1 MKAVILAG
9 GLGTRLSEET
19 HLKPK
24 PMLEIGG
31 IPLLVHIMRLYAYYG
46 VNEFIICA
54 GYKAHII
61 KNYFSSYFLNM
72 SNVTFDFSSNST
84 EFHNSRAEN
93 WKVTI
98 LDTGL
103 NTMTGG
109 RLARA
114 EPFLCEE
121 QDFCVTYGDG
131 LSNVDIGRL
140 IEFHRAHKKIATLT
154 SVLPPGRF
162 GALEMK
168 QDMVA
173 AFNEKPQG
181 DGARVNGGFFVF
193 NKEIFGFFKG
203 DATIL
208 ERSPL
213 ESLAELQQL
222 MAYEHNGFWHPVDTL
237 RDLNTMQHLW
247 ENDLAEWKVS

>member
-24 PMLEIGG
+24 PMVEIGG
-31 IPLLVHIMRLYAYYG
+31 IPLLVHIMRLYSYHG
-46 VNEFIICA
+46 INEFIICT
-54 GYKAHII
+54 GYKSHVI
-61 KNYFSSYFLNM
+61 KDYFSSYYLNM
-72 SNVTFDFSSNST
+72 SNVTFDFSKNNI
-84 EFHNSRAEN
+84 EFHNSHAEN

-98 LDTGL
+98 IDTGL

-109 RLARA
+109 RLARVKDY
-114 EPFLCEE
+114 LVEE
-121 QDFCVTYGDG
+121 HDFCVTYGDG
-131 LSNVDIGRL
+131 LSNVNIGQS
-140 IEFHRAHKKIATLT
+140 IKFHRTHKKIATLT

-162 GALEMK
+162 GALEIK
-168 QDMVA
+168 HDMVS

-193 NKEIFGFFKG
+193 NKEIFEFIKG
-203 DATIL
+203 DSTIL
-208 ERSPL
+208 EKDPL
-213 ESLAELQQL
+213 ETLAVSQQL

-237 RDLNTMQHLW
+237 RDLNAMQHLW
-247 ENDLAEWKVS
+247 QNNLAEWKVS